1 MLSSPIALFVD
12 MLLWRSTVSHF
23 SGEAEG
29 SSLPEGQP
37 PPPRPPISFV
47 VKSPPK
53 LSRELA
59 RIAGH
64 NVSPDAGGGKR
75 PGGVGKK

>member
-1 MLSSPIALFVD
+1 

-37 PPPRPPISFV
+37 PPPPRPISFV
-47 VKSPPK
+47 ISRSPPK

>member
-1 MLSSPIALFVD
+1 

-29 SSLPEGQP
+29 SSLPDRRPHP
-37 PPPRPPISFV
+37 PLLPISFAIS
-47 VKSPPK
+47 KSPTRLK
-53 LSRELA
+53 GEMA
-59 RIAGH
+59 RLGGH
-64 NVSPDAGGGKR
+64 NVSPDAGVVKR

>member
-1 MLSSPIALFVD
+1 

-37 PPPRPPISFV
+37 SPPRPPISFV
-47 VKSPPK
+47 VKSPLVKSPLK

-59 RIAGH
+59 RLGGH
-64 NVSPDAGGGKR
+64 NVSPDAGVVKR